1 MANNKNFWDFA
12 SEEPE
17 IVLVCVAAVVFGAM
31 YIFG

>member
-17 IVLVCVAAVVFGAM
+17 IVLFSLAAIVGGAM